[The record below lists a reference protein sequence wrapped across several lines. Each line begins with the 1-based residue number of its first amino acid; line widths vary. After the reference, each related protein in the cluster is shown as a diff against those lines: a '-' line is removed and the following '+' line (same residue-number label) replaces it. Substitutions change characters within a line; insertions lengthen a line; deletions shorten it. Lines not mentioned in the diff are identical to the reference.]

1 MGHIIRNRLFPGTSV
16 VDGNNPPKIQGNTVS
31 RKVSGRKTIVRDYLD
46 LTDSIL
52 DLPREVEHYRYESPL
67 MGGITTV
74 KNHSGPVNDYLA
86 LQYLKDAPPQGY
98 MGPAN
103 RVVETPDITI
113 GKAGTID
120 VKLKCHI
127 RTLTKAKALV
137 DTKNLIDSVW
147 YNLTDFDDPT
157 APAFPIKLAAADW
170 EAKLLPPTKTLG
182 GLAGSGRIVGLVSLT
197 DVGTKAV
204 DAARAEYTKAGG
216 HPCELFSKFGWF
228 ELQIIEDGLVDF
240 ATNLEDI
247 TVLGATH
254 STDKKYFKMNL
265 APVLPEYAAVPV
277 ERCNIAVAAN
287 KTTHT
292 ANPVVPIE
300 YVPVPVWDI
309 QKIEYT
315 AAPGGEYKC
324 TVTVTID
331 GIEVKIPITTTTAP
345 AGVKY
350 DVRNQGVLRPIFQ
363 LEKDKGLEHPF
374 FPNSVFSYLRAD
386 AQGETSPFHFVPQQK
401 IKSLEP
407 YALGWKPNTYA
418 KPVFT
423 MAGVDKTVSV
433 PSGYVMESIVPP
445 DHIKTDYK
453 TLETVDLT
461 FGKLDATG
469 GTAAFAAI
477 ADTHIRNVTFA
488 HDTGKLSGQ
497 IVAATGAGEYPIPI
511 ELKVGAVVVDSY
523 DLKLNI
529 VKAAYIVP
537 PGPAPFKTEYKIGEP
552 VDLTFLKAG
561 PDSVTA
567 AFDNVDTHIDGVT
580 FTANTGKLSGVV
592 AEGVVAKDYDI
603 PLKLKLRAA
612 DVDTYPLRLKILLK
626 DAAEPA
632 AAPKAAKS
640 SKSAPRT
647 YTRIEARLI
656 RTPCTGPDDIEV
668 TGWMSDGSDRV
679 LGPSEYTIHSPDH
692 GMITITLNSN
702 PSISTQIKTS

>member
-103 RVVETPDITI
+103 RVAETPDITI

-127 RTLTKAKALV
+127 RTLVKAKALV

-170 EAKLLPPTKTLG
+170 DAKLLPPTKTLG
-182 GLAGSGRIVGLVSLT
+182 GLTGPGRIVGLVSLT
-197 DVGTKAV
+197 PAGVTAV

-228 ELQIIEDGLVDF
+228 ELQIIEDGLADF
-240 ATNLEDI
+240 TVNLQDI

-254 STDKKYFKMNL
+254 SHDKKSFEMNL

-277 ERCNIAVAAN
+277 ERCNISVAAN

-300 YVPVPVWDI
+300 YAPVPVWDI
-309 QKIEYT
+309 KNIEY
-315 AAPGGEYKC
+315 AAAGGGKY
-324 TVTVTID
+324 TVTVTVNID
-331 GIEVKIPITTTTAP
+331 DAEVKIPITTIHDP
-345 AGVKY
+345 AVVKY

-401 IKSLEP
+401 IKTLDP
-407 YALGWKPNTYA
+407 YVRGWKPNTYA
-418 KPVFT
+418 KTVFT

-445 DHIKTDYK
+445 AAIPAQYK
-453 TLETVDLT
+453 TLDDVDLE
-461 FGKLDATG
+461 FKKLEAIA
-469 GTAAFAAI
+469 GTAAF
-477 ADTHIRNVTFA
+477 DNVVSPVRNLNFNTG
-488 HDTGKLSGQ
+488 TGKLTGQ
-497 IVAATGAGEYPIPI
+497 IEAATAEGERTISIKLKAGAAVVAEYP
-511 ELKVGAVVVDSY
+511 
-523 DLKLNI
+523 LKLNI
-529 VKAAYIVP
+529 VKAAYIVS
-537 PGPAPFKTEYKIGEP
+537 PAHIKTEYKIGET

-561 PDSVTA
+561 PSHGTA
-567 AFDNVDTHIDGVT
+567 VFEAVDTHIDGVT
-580 FTANTGKLSGVV
+580 FTVGTGKLFGTV
-592 AEGVVAKDYDI
+592 AEGVVPQVYDI

-612 DVDTYPLRLKILLK
+612 DVDTYPLKLTILPK
-626 DAAEPA
+626 DAVSAEPA

-640 SKSAPRT
+640 SKSAPRS

-668 TGWMSDGSDRV
+668 LGWMSDGSDRV
-679 LGPSEYTIHSPDH
+679 LSPNEYTIHSPDH
-692 GMITITLNSN
+692 GMITITLNTN
-702 PSISTQIKTS
+702 PSISTQIKTN